1 MASETLRDGGGEIS
15 GINVTPFVDIALVL
29 LIIFMVAAKTLG
41 DPQAI
46 PLDLPHSS
54 PGRTT
59 VSPLQVGVDSTG
71 ALSLDA
77 QPVTEA
83 QLLARVRQQQQENR
97 DVRAIVAADPR
108 VSHGRVVRVIDL
120 VRQAGVSRFAIQTQA
135 EGMAGVDRVRP

>member
-1 MASETLRDGGGEIS
+1 MASETLRDGAGEIS

-59 VSPLQVGVDSTG
+59 VSTLQVGVDSTG

-77 QPVTEA
+77 HPVTEA
-83 QLLARVRQQQQENR
+83 QLLARVRQQQENP

-120 VRQAGVSRFAIQTQA
+120 VRQAGVSRFAIQTQV
-135 EGMAGVDRVRP
+135 EGTPVADHVRP